1 MRRLIALV
9 ALALL
14 STPLWAAQ
22 CSTTIEGNDA
32 MRFDKSSIVVPK
44 VCKTFSVTLKNT
56 GSMPRD
62 VMGHNWVLSESANE
76 NRIISDGMSAG
87 LANNYVKPNDPQVI
101 ASTKLIGGG
110 DSDTTKFD
118 VAKLKAGQTYAFFCT
133 CPGHAVLMKGTLT
146 IGS

>member
-22 CSTTIEGNDA
+22 CSTTIAGNDS
-32 MRFDKSSIVVPK
+32 MRFDKSTIVVPK
-44 VCKTFSVTLKNT
+44 ACKTFSVTLKNT

-76 NRIISDGMSAG
+76 NRVISDGATAG

-110 DSDTTKFD
+110 DSDTTKFK
-118 VAKLKAGQTYAFFCT
+118 VSKLKSGQVYAFFCT
-133 CPGHAVLMKGTLT
+133 CPGHASLMKGTLT

>member
-1 MRRLIALV
+1 MRRLIAIA

-14 STPLWAAQ
+14 STPLWATQ
-22 CSTTIEGNDA
+22 CSTTIEGNDQ
-32 MRFDKSSIVVPK
+32 MRFDKTSIVVPK

-76 NRIISDGMSAG
+76 DRIISDGQVAG
-87 LANNYVKPNDPQVI
+87 LTDNYVKPNDPQVL

-110 DSDTTKFD
+110 ESDTTKFD
-118 VAKLKAGQTYAFFCT
+118 VSKLKAGEVYAFFCT
-133 CPGHAVLMKGTLT
+133 CPGHATLMKGKLT

>member
-1 MRRLIALV
+1 MRRLIALA

-22 CSTTIEGNDA
+22 CSTTITGNDQ

-44 VCKTFSVTLKNT
+44 ACKTFSVTLKNT
-56 GSMPRD
+56 GSMPRS

-76 NRIISDGMSAG
+76 SNIISDGLTAG

-118 VAKLKAGQTYAFFCT
+118 VSKLKRGEVYAFFCT
-133 CPGHAVLMKGTLT
+133 CPGHSTLMKGTLT
-146 IGS
+146 VGS